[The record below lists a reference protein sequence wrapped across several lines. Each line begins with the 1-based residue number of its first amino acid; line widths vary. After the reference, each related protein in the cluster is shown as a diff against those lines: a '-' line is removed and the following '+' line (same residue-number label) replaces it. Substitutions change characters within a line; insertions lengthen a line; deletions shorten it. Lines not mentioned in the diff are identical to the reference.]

1 MNLDNS
7 RLRDIQILKRGYRCK
22 MEEADNM
29 IDELTLEEKE
39 ILSRCDVEI

>member
-1 MNLDNS
+1 MHDMFH
-7 RLRDIQILKRGYRCK
+7 Y
-22 MEEADNM
+22 MEK